1 MKSCPPRDR
10 LGRSMPTKIFISA
23 GDPRSREKLE
33 QMTAIDPSVSGGID
47 EIVLGRRLLGRSE
60 PIAAMFKS
68 GYEEIHE
75 IAPGFCAHIT
85 DAFIEQEWRLTIRSR
100 ENNLRFRI
108 AFAGEA
114 AYFDRKHRLSDESL
128 VCSYII
134 RPAGDALTAKFI
146 GGQQYRYCSLNVTQS
161 YLSDSLGLGSDELPP
176 MLLAHWERR
185 EAVMGHFPA
194 SKASLAIAQRF
205 FNTRSSNNWRD
216 LEVRAIA
223 LDLLR
228 MLFENWR
235 SSSPRSR
242 SSMRITPLERDK
254 LSRIRELV
262 KSDPSAIFTIPALC
276 AQFGLNRKKLHYGF
290 KRLCG
295 LSIHEFQTELRMQT
309 ALALLRSSRL
319 SIAQIAE
326 RSGFSEPTNFT
337 AAFKK
342 HFAVLPR
349 YVRESRAP

>member
-1 MKSCPPRDR
+1 MMKSCPPSDK

-47 EIVLGRRLLGRSE
+47 EIVLGRRLLGRWE
-60 PIAAMFKS
+60 PVAPVFKS

-75 IAPGFCAHIT
+75 IARGFCAHIT

-235 SSSPRSR
+235 SSSPPSR
-242 SSMRITPLERDK
+242 PSS
-254 LSRIRELV
+254 
-262 KSDPSAIFTIPALC
+262 
-276 AQFGLNRKKLHYGF
+276 
-290 KRLCG
+290 
-295 LSIHEFQTELRMQT
+295 
-309 ALALLRSSRL
+309 
-319 SIAQIAE
+319 
-326 RSGFSEPTNFT
+326 
-337 AAFKK
+337 
-342 HFAVLPR
+342 
-349 YVRESRAP
+349 